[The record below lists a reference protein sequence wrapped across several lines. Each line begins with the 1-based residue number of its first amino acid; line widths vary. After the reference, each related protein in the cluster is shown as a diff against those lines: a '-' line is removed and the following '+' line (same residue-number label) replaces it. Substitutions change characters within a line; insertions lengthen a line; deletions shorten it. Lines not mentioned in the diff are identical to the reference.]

1 MDSFDAW
8 GHLCCTHVEKVWVCA
23 EFECDVLPDSVDF
36 SKKLGLFSLVP
47 FSVEI
52 FIVQRFMLL

>member
-1 MDSFDAW
+1 MNSSNAW
-8 GHLCCTHVEKVWVCA
+8 GELCCTHVEKVWVCA
-23 EFECDVLPDSVDF
+23 EFECDVLPDSVGF
-36 SKKLGLFSLVP
+36 SEKLGLFNLVP